1 MSRARA
7 LWLAGVLVFT
17 VPTLT
22 VSLAASA
29 AEAAVAMAGA
39 PAPATVSVRLETSLG
54 PIMLQ
59 IETVRAPLTAANFLR
74 YVDNKRLDGTSFY
87 RAMKIGDEGDLGL
100 VQGGLRGN
108 SRRVFKPIAH
118 EPTTLTGLSHITG
131 ALSMARSDPGTA
143 TADFFIVLG
152 DLSSLDARP
161 DDPGY
166 AVFGRV
172 IDGMDVVRKLLDLPR
187 TDRADNPA
195 MKGQMLEAP
204 VKIISAR
211 RVP

>member
-1 MSRARA
+1 
-7 LWLAGVLVFT
+7 
-17 VPTLT
+17 

-29 AEAAVAMAGA
+29 AESPAATAVVA
-39 PAPATVSVRLETSLG
+39 APATVNVRLETSLG
-54 PIMLQ
+54 PIILQ
-59 IETVRAPLTAANFLR
+59 VETARAPLTAANFLR

-87 RAMKIGDEGDLGL
+87 RAMKIGDDGDLGL

-108 SRRVFKPIAH
+108 SKRVFKPIAH
-118 EPTTLTGLSHITG
+118 EPTTLTGLSHVSG
-131 ALSMARSDPGTA
+131 ALSMARGDPGTA

-161 DDPGY
+161 EDPGY
-166 AVFGRV
+166 AVFGHV
-172 IDGMDVVRKLLDLPR
+172 VDGMDVVRKLLDLPR
-187 TDRADNPA
+187 TDKAANPA

-204 VKIISAR
+204 VKIVSAR